1 MTPTF
6 EARMTTIR
14 HFVCAMVIASG
25 LSGCSY
31 TYNVRV
37 NGYTDPAISGDSF
50 FVMENK
56 DVKNPLL
63 DQEIRGKIGH
73 LLAQQAYSLTGYEQA
88 DYYLFFAYGLG
99 EPHSVTVVMPQYYL
113 CSGWGPGWGPYPSC
127 YMMSPPLISSIPYTT
142 TMYDRWLLINV
153 VDGKHYRESG
163 KFRTLW
169 VGEARSTG
177 ASADLRS
184 IIDYLLLAE
193 FQEFGKNTGKA
204 IIVRI
209 KEQAPAQKLAP

>member
-1 MTPTF
+1 MTRTF

-14 HFVCAMVIASG
+14 YFVCAMVIASG
-25 LSGCSY
+25 FSGCSY

-37 NGYTDPAISGDSF
+37 NGYTDPAVPGQMAAGASF

-63 DQEIRGKIGH
+63 DQEIRGKIGR

-113 CSGWGPGWGPYPSC
+113 CSGWGPGWGLI
-127 YMMSPPLISSIPYTT
+127 PPAT
-142 TMYDRWLLINV
+142 
-153 VDGKHYRESG
+153 
-163 KFRTLW
+163 
-169 VGEARSTG
+169 
-177 ASADLRS
+177 
-184 IIDYLLLAE
+184 
-193 FQEFGKNTGKA
+193 
-204 IIVRI
+204 
-209 KEQAPAQKLAP
+209 

>member
-1 MTPTF
+1 MMT
-6 EARMTTIR
+6 
-14 HFVCAMVIASG
+14 
-25 LSGCSY
+25 
-31 TYNVRV
+31 
-37 NGYTDPAISGDSF
+37 
-50 FVMENK
+50 
-56 DVKNPLL
+56 
-63 DQEIRGKIGH
+63 
-73 LLAQQAYSLTGYEQA
+73 
-88 DYYLFFAYGLG
+88 
-99 EPHSVTVVMPQYYL
+99 
-113 CSGWGPGWGPYPSC
+113 
-127 YMMSPPLISSIPYTT
+127 PPLISSIPYTT